1 MLWSTLYNKIGKQP
15 LRNTQRNQV
24 CAMLENPKT
33 HQKEKV
39 FLLLKYNTS
48 GHPYFVRDFEKT
60 EGRSMKNERKNKG

>member
-15 LRNTQRNQV
+15 LRNMQRNQV
-24 CAMLENPKT
+24 YAMLENPKT

>member
-15 LRNTQRNQV
+15 LWNTQRNQV
-24 CAMLENPKT
+24 YAMLENPKT

-60 EGRSMKNERKNKG
+60 EERSMKNERRNKG